1 LDFIIVIVSLFSVAY
16 PNANQSKIFKT
27 LRFCIRILRP
37 LRLIQRNPG
46 LKIVVESLINM
57 IPGVISLAVVTFVA
71 LSAFAILGV
80 NILKG

>member
-1 LDFIIVIVSLFSVAY
+1 
-16 PNANQSKIFKT
+16 
-27 LRFCIRILRP
+27 LRP

-46 LKIVVESLINM
+46 LKIVVESFINM

-80 NILKG
+80 NLFKS